1 MKAVSAAFFLAWR
14 YVLRHGW
21 QSLLL
26 ALALGMVLALPLAV
40 RLLVRAAE
48 TEMRARALSTPALLG
63 RPGSA
68 ADLLLGALYFSQLDL
83 PTLPF
88 GEVTT
93 LRETRLG
100 QPIPLHLHFKAQK
113 APIIGTTLD
122 YFDFRHLRIAEGR
135 PLTRLGDCV
144 IGARIAKQQG
154 LHPGDSLFSSPDQ
167 LFDMAGTYPLK
178 MHVRGILAET
188 GTPDDDAIFV
198 DLKTVWVIEGHAH
211 GHDDLQ
217 TAPDA
222 TVLKREDGNVVG
234 NAAVHMFQEITD
246 ANIASFHLH
255 GDTAELP
262 ISAILFAPNDE
273 KAATLLAGRFVNG
286 KGTLQFIRPVEEL
299 DRLLKTLFRFESLAL
314 GTLALTGVA
323 ALGIAT
329 LVFAL
334 SFRMRRREF
343 ATLEDIGIPSI
354 SLTLVKAIEILL
366 IGTGGLLLAT
376 LLLLTVESF
385 ATELVLLTLQ

>member
-48 TEMRARALSTPALLG
+48 TEMRSRALSTPALLG

-234 NAAVHMFQEITD
+234 NAAVRMFQEITD

-354 SLTLVKAIEILL
+354 SLTLVKTIEILL

-376 LLLLTVESF
+376 LILLTVESF

>member
-48 TEMRARALSTPALLG
+48 TEMRSRALSTPALLG

-234 NAAVHMFQEITD
+234 NAAVRMFQEITD

>member
-48 TEMRARALSTPALLG
+48 TEMRSSALSTPALLG

-234 NAAVHMFQEITD
+234 NAAVRMFQEITD

>member
-48 TEMRARALSTPALLG
+48 TEMRSRALSTPALLG

-234 NAAVHMFQEITD
+234 NAAVRMFQEITD

-376 LLLLTVESF
+376 LFLLTVESF

>member
-1 MKAVSAAFFLAWR
+1 MKGLSAAFFLAWR

-68 ADLLLGALYFSQLDL
+68 ADLLLGALYFSQLDI

-88 GEVTT
+88 GEVAT
-93 LRETRLG
+93 LRETHLG
-100 QPIPLHLHFKAQK
+100 RPIPLHLHFKAQG
-113 APIIGTTLD
+113 APIVGTTLD
-122 YFDFRHLRIAEGR
+122 YFDFRRLRIAEGHA
-135 PLTRLGDCV
+135 LTRLGDCV
-144 IGARIAKQQG
+144 VGARFARQQG
-154 LHPGDSLFSSPDQ
+154 LHPGDSVFNSPDQ

-188 GTPDDDAIFV
+188 GTPDDDAVFV

-217 TAPDA
+217 SAPDA
-222 TVLKREDGNVVG
+222 TVLKREEGNVVG
-234 NAAVHMFQEITD
+234 NAAVRMFQEITD

-255 GDTAELP
+255 GDTAALP
-262 ISAILFAPNDE
+262 ISVILFAPNDE

-314 GTLALTGVA
+314 GTLALTGIA

-354 SLTLVKAIEILL
+354 SLTFVKAFEILL
-366 IGTGGLLLAT
+366 IGIEGLLLAT
-376 LLLLTVESF
+376 LLLLTVQAF
-385 ATELVLLTLQ
+385 ATELVLMTLQ

>member
-26 ALALGMVLALPLAV
+26 SLALGMVLALPLAV

-83 PTLPF
+83 ATLPF
-88 GEVTT
+88 GEVAT
-93 LRETRLG
+93 LRETDLG

-234 NAAVHMFQEITD
+234 NAAVRMFQEITD

-343 ATLEDIGIPSI
+343 ATLEDIGIPCI
-354 SLTLVKAIEILL
+354 SLTLVKTIEILL
-366 IGTGGLLLAT
+366 IGTGALILAT
-376 LLLLTVESF
+376 LILLTVQTF
-385 ATELVLLTLQ
+385 ATHLILLTLR

>member
-48 TEMRARALSTPALLG
+48 TEMRSRALSTPALLG

-234 NAAVHMFQEITD
+234 NAAVRMFQEITD

-354 SLTLVKAIEILL
+354 GLTLVKAIEILL

>member
-376 LLLLTVESF
+376 LILLTVESF